1 LHAIIPDPTAE
12 TVPARRV
19 VICGSMKILD
29 LMSRIARFLRTAGL
43 ETVVPTPDQPAPDWS
58 AERFNL
64 MKREAAWRHMSH
76 IRQDH
81 TAAILVVNVDRPNVP
96 HYIGPNSFA
105 EIGVAFAARRQVFL
119 LQGMPDSYAEELT
132 AWGVTCL
139 DRDVRPLLDA
149 VSAPT
154 DIDWSAWQEALHGEC
169 AFSMDCAMAAE
180 I

>member
-1 LHAIIPDPTAE
+1 
-12 TVPARRV
+12 
-19 VICGSMKILD
+19 
-29 LMSRIARFLRTAGL
+29 
-43 ETVVPTPDQPAPDWS
+43 
-58 AERFNL
+58 

-139 DRDVRPLLDA
+139 DPGRAPAVGRRVRADGHRLVGMAGSPSWRMRVLDGLRHGSRNLRIA
-149 VSAPT
+149 AQFDEMFGRSVQHRSQHTVAPEGT
-154 DIDWSAWQEALHGEC
+154 QQRPKWQVD
-169 AFSMDCAMAAE
+169 S
-180 I
+180 